1 MNTKKLSMLSL
12 ADLILIIIV
21 MLTALWGFYSLSKSK
36 SSRYA
41 YIYYNSSLIG
51 KYSLDEEQK
60 IRINENCVAEIS
72 HGKIRMLESD
82 CLDKRCIKQ
91 GWNDVMPI
99 ICLPNQIV
107 IETKSNNDKRKMHIL
122 H

>member
-1 MNTKKLSMLSL
+1 MDKKKLRMLTL
-12 ADLILIIIV
+12 ADIVLIMLI
-21 MLTALWGFYSLSKSK
+21 MLTALGGFYMMSRSKSG
-36 SSRYA
+36 RYA
-41 YIYYNSSLIG
+41 LIYYNSSLIG
-51 KYSLDEEQK
+51 KYSLDEEQQ
-60 IRINENCVAEIS
+60 IRINESCVAEIS
-72 HGKIRMLESD
+72 RGKIRMLEND

-107 IETKSNNDKRKMHIL
+107 IEIKSNNNKRQIHIL